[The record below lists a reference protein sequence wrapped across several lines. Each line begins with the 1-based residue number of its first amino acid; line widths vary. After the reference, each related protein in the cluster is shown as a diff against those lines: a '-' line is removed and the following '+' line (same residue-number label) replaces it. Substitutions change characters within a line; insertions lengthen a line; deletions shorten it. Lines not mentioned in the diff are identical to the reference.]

1 MYSFTGKTEMKKSRN
16 TYLLPV
22 ICATA
27 ANAVA
32 QLRITAQ
39 VNGANATIEIVDYIG
54 DYENTG
60 GSMRKV
66 VDDLLAQGVRSAN
79 VYLNSQGGSVF
90 DASEIANQ
98 LGRIPKVSVRVGA
111 LAASAATYIT
121 SKFYTVAAKN
131 SQFMIHKPMLYA
143 SGNESEIQSQL
154 KLLQNLTADYKA
166 AYAAKTGMTEEQIE
180 ALWAAG
186 DYWMSA
192 TEALA
197 KKFIDEMVV
206 DEVEI
211 DDLSIALLRA
221 SSAPVIPQKT
231 VINNS
236 NNKMKKE
243 QLIAMLGLSADATEE
258 QIAARLT
265 ELKSKEAQLS
275 AYEALAIQ
283 KAKALVDK
291 AIQDKRITESERESY
306 EAFAKANYDA
316 CAKLIGGTPVLP
328 KPTAGM
334 SRTPRTESSDA
345 RANWTLDDY
354 LEKDPQALN
363 ELAEKEP
370 EKFKAL
376 NDAFYGGK

>member
-1 MYSFTGKTEMKKSRN
+1 MKKSK
-16 TYLLPV
+16 TILLAY
-22 ICATA
+22 CAA
-27 ANAVA
+27 ATPKAVG
-32 QLRITAQ
+32 QPKITAQ
-39 VNGANATIEIVDYIG
+39 VNGTNAEIRIVDYIG

-60 GSMRKV
+60 GSMRKL
-66 VDDLLAQGVRSAN
+66 VDELLAQGVRSAN
-79 VYLNSQGGSVF
+79 VYVNSQGGSVF

-143 SGNESEIQSQL
+143 SGNEAEIQSQL

-166 AYAAKTGMTEEQIE
+166 AYSAKTGMTEEQIE
-180 ALWAAG
+180 ALWATG

-192 TEALA
+192 EEAMQ

-206 DEVEI
+206 EEIEI

-231 VINNS
+231 VIKNS
-236 NNKMKKE
+236 NDKMKKE

-275 AYEALAIQ
+275 AVEALAAQ
-283 KAKALVDK
+283 KANALVDK

-306 EAFAKANYDA
+306 EAFAKTNYDA
-316 CAKLIGGTPVLP
+316 CAQLIGTTPAIP
-328 KPTAGM
+328 KPRATMPG
-334 SRTPRTESSDA
+334 TPRTDTPDA
-345 RANWTLDDY
+345 RANWTLEDY
-354 LEKDPQALN
+354 LEKDPKALDAM
-363 ELAEKEP
+363 AEKDP

-376 NDAFYGGK
+376 NESHYG